1 MTKMAYMP
9 IYGKTPSKIVFY
21 GTGVPI
27 SRKCD
32 LSTTM
37 GLKIMTML
45 TNHDHDHHDHVD
57 HIDQFYGKVNVGPLY
72 I

>member
-1 MTKMAYMP
+1 MFINNTGHMTKMAYMP
-9 IYGKTPSKIVFY
+9 IYGKTPSKIFFY

-37 GLKIMTML
+37 GFKNHDPVMTL
-45 TNHDHDHHDHVD
+45 TN
-57 HIDQFYGKVNVGPLY
+57 FTARST
-72 I
+72 